1 MKKIWGHAGN
11 HRVNFLSV
19 CTPRLFDMKIRV
31 LTVLQDPHSN
41 LILLGKGIEGGKC
54 CFPDHILLSTSL
66 FCCCSFPLLLANG
79 WCLVITPSPRNG
91 CLLRGLNQ
99 AVPKGSIDLIT
110 DGEVPLLCHSLWLI
124 CKAHTDS
131 HQWSWPWGILCQ
143 WHVSWFYRY
152 L

>member
-79 WCLVITPSPRNG
+79 WCLVEITPSPRNG
-91 CLLRGLNQ
+91 CLLRGPSSSKRQ
-99 AVPKGSIDLIT
+99 HWFDYRWRGPS
-110 DGEVPLLCHSLWLI
+110 PLPFLM
-124 CKAHTDS
+124 AHLQSSYGLTSMELAMRDPLS
-131 HQWSWPWGILCQ
+131 MACFMIL
-143 WHVSWFYRY
+143 
-152 L
+152 